1 MFQAKSNLRYLLC
14 TTLVVLLFSAIDVQ
28 AQVFGPG
35 CQMSKDFKFNFFIST
50 DNKNSGLYGAMA
62 DRIPPTVVS
71 NCRGASG
78 KFLGFGLGLRQPY
91 FSSDAA
97 DVSFDGDIRKEI
109 CEIKNSTFEDP
120 MTFDEKKQLFDE
132 QFKLLR
138 QCTYLEITHL
148 DAKPIQFNPN
158 QNHCK
163 MTKLPNGKVKAEG
176 DFCYIRIN
184 PELRVALSVIL
195 RPECASSEF
204 LVKNKLQYRD
214 LEALLQAFVV
224 EDDKSLVTENMIGT
238 TKVRLSMMPESSAI
252 SVNQDAGPET
262 AQFPT
267 TFTADIHQGPIIIRD
282 GSFGDDKKTFFDLS
296 LMLDTRSARKCG
308 RSGACVG
315 PGDYQIPVAGEVEL
329 SEITASG
336 KKQFLDSWYAGNPT
350 DPFAKGHWQG
360 IFRFGRKVSEGLE
373 MQIGKTYEVQ
383 VNFYNP
389 SDDYIM
395 LIKGWEQILVDLTL
409 MNGTAGK
416 DFIQPMNALN
426 SLLGL
431 PEIPILPQLGSTE
444 IEDQIEKVRQI
455 MQKLGQDQTF
465 PPYYLQVCD
474 PLMRSC
480 QKMNSHSKYLTL
492 TTRFTIEGISDEDG
506 SYILSKIQ
514 TNRDSH
520 FLKNYRKTPTA
531 LPKLVCE

>member
-1 MFQAKSNLRYLLC
+1 MFRSKIYFC
-14 TTLVVLLFSAIDVQ
+14 GTLVGLLLAVFDVQ
-28 AQVFGPG
+28 AQGFGPG

-50 DNKNSGLYGAMA
+50 ENGNSGLYGAMA
-62 DRIPPTVVS
+62 DRLPPTIVS

-97 DVSFDGDIRKEI
+97 DVSFDGQIRKEI
-109 CEIKNSTFEDP
+109 CEIKNSSFKEQMP
-120 MTFDEKKQLFDE
+120 FDEKKQLFDE

-138 QCTYLEITHL
+138 RCTYMEITHL
-148 DAKPIQFNPN
+148 DSKPIQFNQN
-158 QNHCK
+158 QNYCK
-163 MTKLPNGKVKAEG
+163 MTKLPNGKVQAEG
-176 DFCYIRIN
+176 DFCYIRVN
-184 PELRVALSVIL
+184 PELRIALSVII
-195 RPECASSEF
+195 RPECTKAEF
-204 LVKNKLQYRD
+204 LAQNNLQYRD
-214 LEALLQAFVV
+214 LEALLQGFIV
-224 EDDKSLVTENMIGT
+224 EDDQSLVTENMIGS
-238 TKVRLSMMPESSAI
+238 TKVRLSVMPESKTIA
-252 SVNQDAGPET
+252 VNQDVGPET

-308 RSGACVG
+308 RIGGCVG
-315 PGDYQIPVAGEVEL
+315 PGDYQLPVAGEVEL
-329 SEITASG
+329 WEVNRQG
-336 KKQFLDSWYAGNPT
+336 KKIFLDSWYAGNPS

-360 IFRFGRKVSEGLE
+360 IYRFGRKVSEGLE
-373 MQIGKTYEVQ
+373 MSVGKTYELQ

-389 SDDYIM
+389 YDDYIM

-431 PEIPILPQLGSTE
+431 PEMPILPQLGSTE
-444 IEDQIEKVRQI
+444 VEEQLEKVRQL

-465 PPYYLQVCD
+465 PPYYAEACD
-474 PLMRSC
+474 RTLATC
-480 QKMNSHSKYLTL
+480 QKMNSQSKYLTL
-492 TTRFTIEGISDEDG
+492 NTRFTVKGIAEEDG
-506 SYILSKIQ
+506 SYILSELNTKR
-514 TNRDSH
+514 TSS
-520 FLKNYRKTPTA
+520 FMANYNTSPTE